1 MENTSASNATALQPK
16 MHLTGKVLKTT
27 LAGAV
32 IDIGYKLPGVVHI
45 SQISKEPVNRVED
58 FLKVGQT
65 VDVWVRRILDDRVEV
80 TMIQPLALEWKE
92 IQVGMKVKGKVT
104 RIESYGVFLDI
115 GAERPGLVHIS
126 EISHSYI
133 KHPSEVLKEGD
144 EVEAQVLEVDRRK
157 RQIRLSIKAV
167 APKPEEIL
175 AEIKQEEAE
184 EEKKR
189 EEQKKEEQKKNKGRK
204 QQKEEPQPEP
214 EEKEEIEPEVTA
226 FQVAFQKALERSG
239 KKIVIRPR
247 KSRLPSADHEEIL
260 ARTLKNLASK

>member
-1 MENTSASNATALQPK
+1 MENTSAANETALQPK

-65 VDVWVRRILDDRVEV
+65 VDVWVRRILDDRVEL

-92 IQVGMKVKGKVT
+92 IQVGMKVKGKVA

-167 APKPEEIL
+167 TPKPEEIL
-175 AEIKQEEAE
+175 AEIKQEEAQ
-184 EEKKR
+184 
-189 EEQKKEEQKKNKGRK
+189 EEQKKKDKGRK
-204 QQKEEPQPEP
+204 QPKEELQPEP
-214 EEKEEIEPEVTA
+214 EEEEESEPELTA
-226 FQVAFQKALERSG
+226 FQVAFQKAQERSG
-239 KKIVIRPR
+239 KKLLIRPR

-260 ARTLKNLASK
+260 ARTLKNLANK